1 MLYQSGQ
8 DRSSPIVRAVGR
20 TIPFGQS
27 PVQKDARHGGA
38 VISGR
43 FFFIGF
49 MGVGKTT
56 CSQRIS
62 HSFSLPHVE
71 LDTKIQEAAGKSVR
85 RIFAEDGEHVYRALE
100 HRALLDAIAGFDAAL
115 ISCGGGIVCHA
126 PNHDILRSEG
136 YCILLEASPESIFR
150 RLKGALPPLL
160 DVPDPMKRI
169 LDLKRER
176 QAYYARLADWTYD
189 TTDKTI
195 EEVCVAVS
203 KHIHSLSSSYAGA

>member
-1 MLYQSGQ
+1 MLHQSGQ
-8 DRSSPIVRAVGR
+8 DRSSPTIGALGR
-20 TIPFGQS
+20 TIHLGQS
-27 PVQKDARHGGA
+27 PAQKDACHGGT

-62 HSFSLPHVE
+62 HLFRLPHVE

-85 RIFAEDGEHVYRALE
+85 RIFAEDGEPVYRAME

-126 PNHDILRSEG
+126 PNHVVLRSEG
-136 YCILLEASPESIFR
+136 YCILLEASPESIFS
-150 RLKGALPPLL
+150 RLEGALPPLL
-160 DVPDPMKRI
+160 DVPDPMSRI
-169 LDLKRER
+169 VDLKRER
-176 QAYYARLADWTYD
+176 QEHYARLADWTYD